1 MLKSISIKNYVLI
14 DELNISFSSGF
25 SVITGE
31 TGAGKT
37 ILVDG
42 ISLLLGKRADLSVN
56 RDKTKKCVIE
66 GIFDIG
72 AYNLKTIF
80 DVNELD
86 YDSETILRR
95 EISPSGKSRAFINDS
110 PVNLHQL
117 SKIGSR
123 IIDIH
128 TQHENINILDLDFQF
143 EIIDAFSNNNELVD
157 EFRSIFN
164 QYQELQRK
172 IEKLKLD
179 KDNLNQSIDYNKFI
193 LNELDSAN
201 LFEENLEELE
211 KNQVFLSNFEV
222 ISEELSFINNLLIDE
237 NIGIQTNIQKL
248 LNSLSKISGKTENLN
263 ILYERVL
270 NLSTELDDINHELN
284 EQFES
289 LENNPEKLSL
299 LIQKIDTVNTLL
311 RKHSVNS
318 IKDLK
323 LVREEFASKV
333 DSTESIDEKIEE
345 FEIKLNDLKD
355 KLSKISK
362 SITRK
367 RMDAIPKFT
376 TDIELILK
384 DLGMENAK
392 FKIELNP
399 SNNFNSFGLDDI
411 NFMFQANKGFE
422 YKDLKSSASGGE
434 MSRIMLAV
442 KSIIAKYRKIPSIIF
457 DEIDTGVSGKIASF
471 MGDLMR
477 KISFKNQLISVTHL
491 PQIASKSKDHIKVF
505 KTIKNNKT
513 RTEIKILN
521 SEERVVEI
529 ARLLSG
535 KRISDAAI
543 TNAKELLNQ

>member
-14 DELNISFSSGF
+14 DELNISFNSGF

-72 AYNLKTIF
+72 AYNLKPIF

-128 TQHENINILDLDFQF
+128 TQHQNLNILNQDFQF
-143 EIIDAFSNNNELVD
+143 EIIDAFSNNNEIVD
-157 EFRSIFN
+157 KFQIVFY

-179 KDNLNQSIDYNKFI
+179 KENLNQSIDYNKFI

-211 KNQVFLSNFEV
+211 KNQVYLSNFEV
-222 ISEELSFINNLLIDE
+222 ISEELSLINNLLIDE

-263 ILYERVL
+263 KLYQRVL
-270 NLSTELDDINHELN
+270 NISTEFEDVNQELN

-323 LVREEFASKV
+323 LVRDEFASKV

-345 FEIKLNDLKD
+345 FEKKFDDLKD

-362 SITRK
+362 SITKK

-376 TDIELILK
+376 TEIELILK

-399 SNNFNSFGLDDI
+399 SNNFNSFGMDNI
-411 NFMFQANKGFE
+411 NFMFQANKGYE

-457 DEIDTGVSGKIASF
+457 DEIDTGVSGAISQK
-471 MGDLMR
+471 MGHIMKSLS
-477 KISFKNQLISVTHL
+477 KYVQTFSITHI
-491 PQIASKSKDHIKVF
+491 PQIAAMGSSHYKIYKYDEDNITKTTIIKL
-505 KTIKNNKT
+505 
-513 RTEIKILN
+513 TE
-521 SEERVVEI
+521 EERIVEI
-529 ARLLSG
+529 AKMLEGSSVSESAINHAKRLM
-535 KRISDAAI
+535 
-543 TNAKELLNQ
+543 N

>member
-1 MLKSISIKNYVLI
+1 MLKSICIKNYVLI
-14 DELNISFSSGF
+14 DELNISFNSGF

-56 RDKTKKCVIE
+56 RDKSKKCVIE

-72 AYNLKTIF
+72 AYNLKPIF
-80 DVNELD
+80 DVNTLD

-128 TQHENINILDLDFQF
+128 TQHQNLSILDQDFQF
-143 EIIDAFSNNNELVD
+143 EIIDAFSNNTEIVN
-157 EFRSIFN
+157 EFRFIFN
-164 QYQELQRK
+164 QFQELLRK
-172 IEKLKLD
+172 IEKLKLE
-179 KDNLNQSIDYNKFI
+179 KDSLNQSIDYNKFI

-222 ISEELSFINNLLIDE
+222 ISDELSFINNLLIDE

-263 ILYERVL
+263 NLYERVL
-270 NLSTELDDINHELN
+270 NLSTELDDISHELN

-318 IKDLK
+318 IKNLK
-323 LVREEFASKV
+323 LVRDEFASKV
-333 DSTESIDEKIEE
+333 DSTESIDEKIKEY
-345 FEIKLNDLKD
+345 EIKFDDLKD
-355 KLSKISK
+355 KLSKISI
-362 SITRK
+362 SITKK
-367 RMDAIPKFT
+367 RMDALPKFT
-376 TDIELILK
+376 TEIELILK

-399 SNNFNSFGLDDI
+399 SNNFNSFGRDDI
-411 NFMFQANKGFE
+411 NFMFQANKGYEF
-422 YKDLKSSASGGE
+422 KDLKSSASGGE

-457 DEIDTGVSGKIASF
+457 DEIDTGVSGAISQK
-471 MGDLMR
+471 MGHIMR
-477 KISFKNQLISVTHL
+477 SLSKYVQTFSITHI
-491 PQIASKSKDHIKVF
+491 PQIAAMGSSHYKIYKYDEDNITKTTIIKLA
-505 KTIKNNKT
+505 
-513 RTEIKILN
+513 E
-521 SEERVVEI
+521 EERIVEI
-529 ARLLSG
+529 AKMLEGSSISESAINHAKRLM
-535 KRISDAAI
+535 
-543 TNAKELLNQ
+543 N

>member
-1 MLKSISIKNYVLI
+1 LLKSISIKNYVLI

-128 TQHENINILDLDFQF
+128 TQHENINILDQDFQF
-143 EIIDAFSNNNELVD
+143 EMIDAFSNNNEIVD
-157 EFRSIFN
+157 EFRLLFN

-323 LVREEFASKV
+323 LVRDEFASKV

-362 SITRK
+362 SITKK

-399 SNNFNSFGLDDI
+399 SNNFNSFGMDDI
-411 NFMFQANKGFE
+411 NFMFQANKGYEF
-422 YKDLKSSASGGE
+422 KDLKSSASGGE

-457 DEIDTGVSGKIASF
+457 DEIDTGVSGAISQK
-471 MGDLMR
+471 MGHIMR
-477 KISFKNQLISVTHL
+477 SLSKYVQTFSITHI
-491 PQIASKSKDHIKVF
+491 PQIAAMGSAHYKIYKFDEDNITKTTIIKLA
-505 KTIKNNKT
+505 
-513 RTEIKILN
+513 E
-521 SEERVVEI
+521 EERIVEI
-529 ARLLSG
+529 AKMLEGSSISESAINHAKRLM
-535 KRISDAAI
+535 
-543 TNAKELLNQ
+543 N

>member
-14 DELNISFSSGF
+14 DKLNISFNSGF

-66 GIFDIG
+66 GVFDIG
-72 AYNLKTIF
+72 AYNLKSIF
-80 DVNELD
+80 DLNELD

-128 TQHENINILDLDFQF
+128 TQHQNLNILDQKFQF
-143 EIIDAFSNNNELVD
+143 EIIDAFSNNIEIVD
-157 EFRSIFN
+157 KFRFIFN

-172 IEKLKLD
+172 IEKFKFD
-179 KDNLNQSIDYNKFI
+179 KDSLNQSIDYNKFI

-201 LFEENLEELE
+201 LYEENLQELE

-222 ISEELSFINNLLIDE
+222 ISEELSFINNLMIDE
-237 NIGIQTNIQKL
+237 NVGIQTNIQKL

-263 ILYERVL
+263 KLYERVL
-270 NLSTELDDINHELN
+270 NISTEFEDINQELN

-299 LIQKIDTVNTLL
+299 LIQKIDTINNLL
-311 RKHSVNS
+311 RKHSVS
-318 IKDLK
+318 SVLDLK
-323 LVREEFASKV
+323 LLRDEFASKV
-333 DSTESIDEKIEE
+333 DSTESIDDKIEE
-345 FEIKLNDLKD
+345 FEIKFNNLKNE
-355 KLSKISK
+355 LTKISK
-362 SITRK
+362 RITK
-367 RMDAIPKFT
+367 NRMDAIPKFT
-376 TDIELILK
+376 NDIEVILK

-392 FKIELNP
+392 FKIELKP

-411 NFMFQANKGFE
+411 NFMFQANRGYEF
-422 YKDLKSSASGGE
+422 KDLKSSASGGE

-457 DEIDTGVSGKIASF
+457 DEIDTGVSGEISKK
-471 MGDLMR
+471 MGIIM
-477 KISFKNQLISVTHL
+477 KNLGSKLQTFSITHL
-491 PQIASKSKDHIKVF
+491 PQIAAMGESHFKIYKSDEEGIT
-505 KTIKNNKT
+505 KTMML
-513 RTEIKILN
+513 RLN
-521 SEERVVEI
+521 ENDRIVEI
-529 ARLLSG
+529 AKMLEG
-535 KRISDAAI
+535 N
-543 TNAKELLNQ
+543 NASESAFIHAKQLLN

>member
-110 PVNLHQL
+110 PVNLNQL

-143 EIIDAFSNNNELVD
+143 EIIDAFSNNNEIVD

-201 LFEENLEELE
+201 LFEENLEDLE

-263 ILYERVL
+263 NLYERVL

-323 LVREEFASKV
+323 LVRDEFASKV

-355 KLSKISK
+355 QLSKISK
-362 SITRK
+362 SITKK

-399 SNNFNSFGLDDI
+399 SNNFNSFGMDDI
-411 NFMFQANKGFE
+411 NFMFQANKGYEF
-422 YKDLKSSASGGE
+422 KDLKSSASGGE

-457 DEIDTGVSGKIASF
+457 DEIDTGVSGAISQK
-471 MGDLMR
+471 MGHIMR
-477 KISFKNQLISVTHL
+477 SLSKYVQTFSITHI
-491 PQIASKSKDHIKVF
+491 PQIAAMGSAHYKIYKYDEDNITKTTIIKLA
-505 KTIKNNKT
+505 
-513 RTEIKILN
+513 E
-521 SEERVVEI
+521 EERIVEI
-529 ARLLSG
+529 AKMLEGSSISESAINHAKRLM
-535 KRISDAAI
+535 
-543 TNAKELLNQ
+543 N

>member
-1 MLKSISIKNYVLI
+1 LLKSISIKNYVLI

-80 DVNELD
+80 DLNELD

-128 TQHENINILDLDFQF
+128 TQNQNLNILDQDFQF
-143 EIIDAFSNNNELVD
+143 EIIDAFSNNNEIVD
-157 EFRSIFN
+157 EFRFIFN
-164 QYQELQRK
+164 QFQELQRK

-179 KDNLNQSIDYNKFI
+179 KESLNQSIDYNKFI

-263 ILYERVL
+263 DLYERVL
-270 NLSTELDDINHELN
+270 NLSTELDDINYELN

-311 RKHSVNS
+311 RKHSVNT

-323 LVREEFASKV
+323 LVRDEFASKV

-345 FEIKLNDLKD
+345 FEIKFNDLND

-362 SITRK
+362 SITKK

-376 TDIELILK
+376 ADIELILK
-384 DLGMENAK
+384 DLGMDNAK
-392 FKIELNP
+392 FKIELN
-399 SNNFNSFGLDDI
+399 SSKNFNSFGMDDI
-411 NFMFQANKGFE
+411 NFMFQANKGYE

-457 DEIDTGVSGKIASF
+457 DEIDTGVSGAISQK
-471 MGDLMR
+471 MGHIMR
-477 KISFKNQLISVTHL
+477 SLSKYVQTFSITHI
-491 PQIASKSKDHIKVF
+491 PQIAAMGSSHYKIYKYDEDNITKTTIIKLA
-505 KTIKNNKT
+505 
-513 RTEIKILN
+513 E
-521 SEERVVEI
+521 EERIVEI
-529 ARLLSG
+529 AKMLEGSSISESAINHAKRLM
-535 KRISDAAI
+535 
-543 TNAKELLNQ
+543 N

>member
-110 PVNLHQL
+110 PVNLNQL

-143 EIIDAFSNNNELVD
+143 EIIDAFSNNNEIVD

-201 LFEENLEELE
+201 LFEENLEDLE

-263 ILYERVL
+263 NLYERVL

-323 LVREEFASKV
+323 LVRDEFASKV

-355 KLSKISK
+355 QLSKISK
-362 SITRK
+362 SITKK

-392 FKIELNP
+392 FKIDLNP
-399 SNNFNSFGLDDI
+399 SNNFNSFGMDDI
-411 NFMFQANKGFE
+411 NFMFQANKGYEF
-422 YKDLKSSASGGE
+422 KDLKSSASGGE

-457 DEIDTGVSGKIASF
+457 DEIDTGVSGAISQK
-471 MGDLMR
+471 MGHIMR
-477 KISFKNQLISVTHL
+477 SLSKYVQTFSINHI
-491 PQIASKSKDHIKVF
+491 PQIAAMGSAHYKIYKFDEDNITKTTIIKL
-505 KTIKNNKT
+505 
-513 RTEIKILN
+513 TE
-521 SEERVVEI
+521 EERIVEI
-529 ARLLSG
+529 AKMLEGSSISESAINHAKRLM
-535 KRISDAAI
+535 
-543 TNAKELLNQ
+543 N

>member
-143 EIIDAFSNNNELVD
+143 EIIDAFSNNNEIVD
-157 EFRSIFN
+157 EFRLIFN

-172 IEKLKLD
+172 IEKLKLE

-201 LFEENLEELE
+201 LFEENLEDLE

-263 ILYERVL
+263 NLYERVL

-323 LVREEFASKV
+323 LVRDEFASKV

-355 KLSKISK
+355 QLSKISK
-362 SITRK
+362 SITKK

-399 SNNFNSFGLDDI
+399 SNNFNSFGMDDI
-411 NFMFQANKGFE
+411 NFMFQANKGYEF
-422 YKDLKSSASGGE
+422 KDLKSSASGGE

-457 DEIDTGVSGKIASF
+457 DEIDTGVSGAISQK
-471 MGDLMR
+471 MGHIMR
-477 KISFKNQLISVTHL
+477 SLSKYVQTFSITHI
-491 PQIASKSKDHIKVF
+491 PQIAAMGSAHYKIYKFDEDNITKTTIIK
-505 KTIKNNKT
+505 
-513 RTEIKILN
+513 L
-521 SEERVVEI
+521 SEEERIVEI
-529 ARLLSG
+529 AKMLEGSSISESAINHAKRLM
-535 KRISDAAI
+535 
-543 TNAKELLNQ
+543 N

>member
-143 EIIDAFSNNNELVD
+143 EIIDAFSNNNEIVD

-201 LFEENLEELE
+201 LFEENLEDLE

-263 ILYERVL
+263 NLYERVL
-270 NLSTELDDINHELN
+270 NLSTELDDINQELN

-323 LVREEFASKV
+323 LVRDEFASKV

-355 KLSKISK
+355 QLSKISK
-362 SITRK
+362 SITKK

-399 SNNFNSFGLDDI
+399 SNNFNSFGMDDI
-411 NFMFQANKGFE
+411 NFMFQANKGYEF
-422 YKDLKSSASGGE
+422 KDLKSSASGGE

-457 DEIDTGVSGKIASF
+457 DEIDTGVSGAISQK
-471 MGDLMR
+471 MGHIMR
-477 KISFKNQLISVTHL
+477 SLSKYVQTFSITHI
-491 PQIASKSKDHIKVF
+491 PQIAAMGSAHYKIYKFDEDDITKTTIIK
-505 KTIKNNKT
+505 
-513 RTEIKILN
+513 L
-521 SEERVVEI
+521 SEEERIVEI
-529 ARLLSG
+529 AKMLEGSSISESAINHAKRLM
-535 KRISDAAI
+535 
-543 TNAKELLNQ
+543 N

>member
-110 PVNLHQL
+110 PVNLNQL

-143 EIIDAFSNNNELVD
+143 EIIDAFSNNNEIVD

-201 LFEENLEELE
+201 LFEENLEDLE

-263 ILYERVL
+263 NLYERVL

-323 LVREEFASKV
+323 LVRDEFASKV

-355 KLSKISK
+355 QLSKISK
-362 SITRK
+362 SITKK

-399 SNNFNSFGLDDI
+399 SNNFNSFGMDDI
-411 NFMFQANKGFE
+411 NFMFQANKGYEF
-422 YKDLKSSASGGE
+422 KDLKSSASGGE

-457 DEIDTGVSGKIASF
+457 DEIDTGVSGAISQK
-471 MGDLMR
+471 MGHIMR
-477 KISFKNQLISVTHL
+477 SLSKYVQTFSITHI
-491 PQIASKSKDHIKVF
+491 PQIAAMGSAHYKIYKFDEDNITKTTIIK
-505 KTIKNNKT
+505 
-513 RTEIKILN
+513 L
-521 SEERVVEI
+521 SEEERIVEI
-529 ARLLSG
+529 AKMLEGSSISESAINHAKRLM
-535 KRISDAAI
+535 
-543 TNAKELLNQ
+543 N

>member
-14 DELNISFSSGF
+14 DELNISFNSGF

-56 RDKTKKCVIE
+56 RDKSKKCVIE

-72 AYNLKTIF
+72 AYNLKPIF
-80 DVNELD
+80 DINELD

-128 TQHENINILDLDFQF
+128 TQHQNLNILDQDFQF
-143 EIIDAFSNNNELVD
+143 EIIDAISNNNEIVD
-157 EFRSIFN
+157 EFRFIFN
-164 QYQELQRK
+164 QFQVLQTK
-172 IEKLKLD
+172 IEKLKFD
-179 KDNLNQSIDYNKFI
+179 KESLNQSIDYNKFI

-263 ILYERVL
+263 DLYERVFK
-270 NLSTELDDINHELN
+270 LSTELDDISHELN

-323 LVREEFASKV
+323 LVRDEFASKV

-345 FEIKLNDLKD
+345 FEIKFNDLKD

-362 SITRK
+362 SITKK

-411 NFMFQANKGFE
+411 NFMFQANKGYE

-457 DEIDTGVSGKIASF
+457 DEIDTGVSGAISQK
-471 MGDLMR
+471 MGHIMR
-477 KISFKNQLISVTHL
+477 SLSKYVQTFSITHI
-491 PQIASKSKDHIKVF
+491 PQIAAMGSSHYKIYKYDEDNITKTTIIKLA
-505 KTIKNNKT
+505 
-513 RTEIKILN
+513 E
-521 SEERVVEI
+521 EERIVEI
-529 ARLLSG
+529 AKMLEGSSISESAINHAKRLM
-535 KRISDAAI
+535 
-543 TNAKELLNQ
+543 N

>member
-110 PVNLHQL
+110 PVNLNQL

-143 EIIDAFSNNNELVD
+143 EIIDAFSNNNEIVD

-201 LFEENLEELE
+201 LFEENLEDLE

-263 ILYERVL
+263 NLYERVL
-270 NLSTELDDINHELN
+270 NLSTELDDINYELN

-323 LVREEFASKV
+323 LVRDEFASKV

-355 KLSKISK
+355 QLSKISK
-362 SITRK
+362 SITKK

-392 FKIELNP
+392 FKIDLNP
-399 SNNFNSFGLDDI
+399 SNNFNSFGMDDI
-411 NFMFQANKGFE
+411 NFMFQANKGYEF
-422 YKDLKSSASGGE
+422 KDLKSSASGGE

-457 DEIDTGVSGKIASF
+457 DEIDTGVSGAISQK
-471 MGDLMR
+471 MGHIMR
-477 KISFKNQLISVTHL
+477 SLSKYVQTFSITHI
-491 PQIASKSKDHIKVF
+491 PQIAAMGSAHYKIYKFDEDNITKTTIIKLA
-505 KTIKNNKT
+505 
-513 RTEIKILN
+513 E
-521 SEERVVEI
+521 EERIVEI
-529 ARLLSG
+529 AKMLEGSSISESAINHAKRLM
-535 KRISDAAI
+535 
-543 TNAKELLNQ
+543 N

>member
-14 DELNISFSSGF
+14 DELNISFNSGF

-56 RDKTKKCVIE
+56 RDKSKKCVIE

-72 AYNLKTIF
+72 AYNLKPIF

-128 TQHENINILDLDFQF
+128 TQHQNLNILDQDFQF
-143 EIIDAFSNNNELVD
+143 EIIDAFSNNNEIVD
-157 EFRSIFN
+157 EFRFIFN
-164 QYQELQRK
+164 QFQELQRK

-179 KDNLNQSIDYNKFI
+179 KESLNQSIDYNKFI

-248 LNSLSKISGKTENLN
+248 LNSLSKISSKTENLN
-263 ILYERVL
+263 DLYERVF
-270 NLSTELDDINHELN
+270 NLSTELDDISHELN

-323 LVREEFASKV
+323 LVRDEFASKV

-345 FEIKLNDLKD
+345 FEIKFDDLKN

-362 SITRK
+362 SITKK

-399 SNNFNSFGLDDI
+399 SNNFNSFGMDDI

-457 DEIDTGVSGKIASF
+457 DEIDTGVSGAISQK
-471 MGDLMR
+471 MGHIMR
-477 KISFKNQLISVTHL
+477 SLSKYVQTFSITHI
-491 PQIASKSKDHIKVF
+491 PQIAAMGSSHYKIYKFDEDNITKTTIIKLA
-505 KTIKNNKT
+505 
-513 RTEIKILN
+513 E
-521 SEERVVEI
+521 EERIVEI
-529 ARLLSG
+529 AKMLEGSSISESAINHAKRLM
-535 KRISDAAI
+535 
-543 TNAKELLNQ
+543 N

>member
-110 PVNLHQL
+110 PVNLNQL

-201 LFEENLEELE
+201 LFEENLEDLE

-263 ILYERVL
+263 NLYERVL

-323 LVREEFASKV
+323 LVRDEFASKV

-355 KLSKISK
+355 QLSKISK
-362 SITRK
+362 SITKK

-392 FKIELNP
+392 FKIDLNP
-399 SNNFNSFGLDDI
+399 SNNFNSFGMDDI
-411 NFMFQANKGFE
+411 NFMFQANKGYEF
-422 YKDLKSSASGGE
+422 KDLKSSASGGE

-457 DEIDTGVSGKIASF
+457 DEIDTGVSGAISQK
-471 MGDLMR
+471 MGHIMR
-477 KISFKNQLISVTHL
+477 SLSKYVQTFSITHI
-491 PQIASKSKDHIKVF
+491 PQIAAMGSAHYKIYKFDEDNITKTTIIKLA
-505 KTIKNNKT
+505 
-513 RTEIKILN
+513 E
-521 SEERVVEI
+521 EERIVEI
-529 ARLLSG
+529 AKMLEGSSISESAINHAKRLM
-535 KRISDAAI
+535 
-543 TNAKELLNQ
+543 N

>member
-143 EIIDAFSNNNELVD
+143 EIIDAFSNNNEIVD

-201 LFEENLEELE
+201 LFEENLEDLE

-263 ILYERVL
+263 NLYERVL
-270 NLSTELDDINHELN
+270 NLSTELDDINYELN

-323 LVREEFASKV
+323 LVRDEFASKV

-355 KLSKISK
+355 QLSKISK
-362 SITRK
+362 SITKK

-392 FKIELNP
+392 FKIDLNP
-399 SNNFNSFGLDDI
+399 SNNFNSFGMDDI
-411 NFMFQANKGFE
+411 NFMFQANKGYEF
-422 YKDLKSSASGGE
+422 KDLKSSASGGE

-457 DEIDTGVSGKIASF
+457 DEIDTGVSGAISQK
-471 MGDLMR
+471 MGHIMR
-477 KISFKNQLISVTHL
+477 SLSKYVQTFSITHI
-491 PQIASKSKDHIKVF
+491 PQIAAMGSAHYKIYKFDEDNLTKTTIIKLA
-505 KTIKNNKT
+505 
-513 RTEIKILN
+513 E
-521 SEERVVEI
+521 EERIVEI
-529 ARLLSG
+529 AKMLEGSSISESAINHAKRLM
-535 KRISDAAI
+535 
-543 TNAKELLNQ
+543 N

>member
-128 TQHENINILDLDFQF
+128 TQHENINILDQDFQF
-143 EIIDAFSNNNELVD
+143 EIIDAFSNNNEIVD
-157 EFRSIFN
+157 EFRLLFN

-179 KDNLNQSIDYNKFI
+179 KDSLNQSIDYNKFI

-201 LFEENLEELE
+201 LFEENLEDLE

-263 ILYERVL
+263 FLYERVL
-270 NLSTELDDINHELN
+270 NLSSELDDINHELN
-284 EQFES
+284 QQFES

-323 LVREEFASKV
+323 RVRDEFASKV

-362 SITRK
+362 SITKK

-399 SNNFNSFGLDDI
+399 SNNFNSFGMDDI
-411 NFMFQANKGFE
+411 NFMFQANKGYEF
-422 YKDLKSSASGGE
+422 KDLKSSASGGE

-457 DEIDTGVSGKIASF
+457 DEIDTGVSGAISQK
-471 MGDLMR
+471 MGYIMR
-477 KISFKNQLISVTHL
+477 SLSKYVQTFSITHI
-491 PQIASKSKDHIKVF
+491 PQIAAMGSAHYKIYKYDEDNLTKTTIIKLA
-505 KTIKNNKT
+505 
-513 RTEIKILN
+513 E
-521 SEERVVEI
+521 EERIVEI
-529 ARLLSG
+529 AKMLEGSSISESAINHAKRLM
-535 KRISDAAI
+535 
-543 TNAKELLNQ
+543 N

>member
-143 EIIDAFSNNNELVD
+143 EIIDAFSNNNEIVD

-323 LVREEFASKV
+323 LVRDEFASKV

-355 KLSKISK
+355 QLSKISK
-362 SITRK
+362 SITKK

-399 SNNFNSFGLDDI
+399 SNNFNSFGIDDI
-411 NFMFQANKGFE
+411 NFMFQANKGYEF
-422 YKDLKSSASGGE
+422 KDLKSSASGGE

-457 DEIDTGVSGKIASF
+457 DEIDTGVSGAISQK
-471 MGDLMR
+471 MGHIMR
-477 KISFKNQLISVTHL
+477 SLSKYVQTFSITHI
-491 PQIASKSKDHIKVF
+491 PQIAAMGSAHYKIYKFDEDNITKTTIIKLA
-505 KTIKNNKT
+505 
-513 RTEIKILN
+513 E
-521 SEERVVEI
+521 EERIVEI
-529 ARLLSG
+529 AKMLEGSSISESAINHAKRLM
-535 KRISDAAI
+535 
-543 TNAKELLNQ
+543 N

>member
-14 DELNISFSSGF
+14 DELNISFNSGF

-56 RDKTKKCVIE
+56 RDKSKKCVIE

-72 AYNLKTIF
+72 AYNLKPIF

-128 TQHENINILDLDFQF
+128 TQHQNLNILDQDFQF
-143 EIIDAFSNNNELVD
+143 EIIDAFSNNNEIVD
-157 EFRSIFN
+157 EFRFIFN
-164 QYQELQRK
+164 QFQELQRK

-179 KDNLNQSIDYNKFI
+179 KESLNQSIDYNKFI

-263 ILYERVL
+263 DLYERVFK
-270 NLSTELDDINHELN
+270 LSTELDDISHELN

-323 LVREEFASKV
+323 LVRDEFASKV

-345 FEIKLNDLKD
+345 FEIKFDDLKN

-362 SITRK
+362 SITKK

-399 SNNFNSFGLDDI
+399 SNNFNSFGMDDI

-457 DEIDTGVSGKIASF
+457 DEIDTGVSGAISQK
-471 MGDLMR
+471 MGHIMR
-477 KISFKNQLISVTHL
+477 SLSKYVQTFSITHI
-491 PQIASKSKDHIKVF
+491 PQIAAMGSSHYKIYKFDEDNITKTTIIKLA
-505 KTIKNNKT
+505 
-513 RTEIKILN
+513 E
-521 SEERVVEI
+521 EERIVEI
-529 ARLLSG
+529 AKMLEGSSISESAINHAKRLM
-535 KRISDAAI
+535 
-543 TNAKELLNQ
+543 N

>member
-14 DELNISFSSGF
+14 DELNISFNSGF

-42 ISLLLGKRADLSVN
+42 ISLLLGKRADLSVS

-72 AYNLKTIF
+72 AYNLKPIF

-128 TQHENINILDLDFQF
+128 TQHQNLNILNQDFQF
-143 EIIDAFSNNNELVD
+143 EIIDAFSNNNEIVD
-157 EFRSIFN
+157 KFQIVFY
-164 QYQELQRK
+164 QYHELHRK

-179 KDNLNQSIDYNKFI
+179 KENLNQSIDYNKFI

-211 KNQVFLSNFEV
+211 KNQVYLSNFEV
-222 ISEELSFINNLLIDE
+222 ISEELSLINNLLIDE
-237 NIGIQTNIQKL
+237 NIGIQTNFQKL

-263 ILYERVL
+263 NLYQRVL
-270 NLSTELDDINHELN
+270 NISTEFEDVNQELN

-323 LVREEFASKV
+323 LVRDEFASKV

-345 FEIKLNDLKD
+345 FEKKFDDLKD

-362 SITRK
+362 SITKK

-376 TDIELILK
+376 TEIELILK

-399 SNNFNSFGLDDI
+399 SNNFNSFGMDNI
-411 NFMFQANKGFE
+411 NFMFQANKGYE

-457 DEIDTGVSGKIASF
+457 DEIDTGVSGAISQK
-471 MGDLMR
+471 MGHIMKSLS
-477 KISFKNQLISVTHL
+477 KYVQTFSITHI
-491 PQIASKSKDHIKVF
+491 PQIAAMGSSHYKIYKYDEDNITKTTIIKL
-505 KTIKNNKT
+505 
-513 RTEIKILN
+513 TE
-521 SEERVVEI
+521 EERIVEI
-529 ARLLSG
+529 AKMLEGSSVSESAINHAKRLM
-535 KRISDAAI
+535 
-543 TNAKELLNQ
+543 N

>member
-128 TQHENINILDLDFQF
+128 TQHENINILDQDFQF
-143 EIIDAFSNNNELVD
+143 EIIDAFSNNNEIVD
-157 EFRSIFN
+157 EFRLLFN

-179 KDNLNQSIDYNKFI
+179 KDSLNQSIDYNKFI

-201 LFEENLEELE
+201 LFEENLEDLE

-263 ILYERVL
+263 NLYERVL

-284 EQFES
+284 AQFES

-323 LVREEFASKV
+323 LVRDEFASKV

-355 KLSKISK
+355 KLLKISK
-362 SITRK
+362 SITKK

-399 SNNFNSFGLDDI
+399 SNNFNSFGMDDM
-411 NFMFQANKGFE
+411 NFMFQANKGYEF
-422 YKDLKSSASGGE
+422 KDLKSSASGGE

-457 DEIDTGVSGKIASF
+457 DEIDTGVSGAISQK
-471 MGDLMR
+471 MGHIMR
-477 KISFKNQLISVTHL
+477 SLSKYVQTFSITHI
-491 PQIASKSKDHIKVF
+491 PQIAAMGSAHYKIYKYDEDNITKTTIIKLA
-505 KTIKNNKT
+505 
-513 RTEIKILN
+513 E
-521 SEERVVEI
+521 EERIVEI
-529 ARLLSG
+529 AKMLEGSSISESAINHAKRLM
-535 KRISDAAI
+535 
-543 TNAKELLNQ
+543 N

>member
-14 DELNISFSSGF
+14 DEMNISFNSGF

-72 AYNLKTIF
+72 AYNLKPIF

-128 TQHENINILDLDFQF
+128 TQHQNLNILDQDFQF
-143 EIIDAFSNNNELVD
+143 EIIDAFSNNIEIVN
-157 EFRSIFN
+157 EFRFIFH
-164 QYQELQRK
+164 QFQELQRK

-179 KDNLNQSIDYNKFI
+179 KDSLNQSIDYNKFI
-193 LNELDSAN
+193 LKEFDNAN
-201 LFEENLEELE
+201 IFEENLEELE
-211 KNQVFLSNFEV
+211 DSQVFLSNFEV
-222 ISEELSFINNLLIDE
+222 ISEELSFINNLIADE

-248 LNSLSKISGKTENLN
+248 LNSLNKISGKSENLN
-263 ILYERVL
+263 KLYERVL
-270 NLSTELDDINHELN
+270 EISTEFDDISQELTD
-284 EQFES
+284 QFES
-289 LENNPEKLSL
+289 LENDPQKLTL
-299 LIQKIDTVNTLL
+299 LIQKIDTINTLL
-311 RKHSVNS
+311 RKHSVTS
-318 IKDLK
+318 INDLQR
-323 LVREEFASKV
+323 VRDEFATKV

-345 FEIKLNDLKD
+345 FEIKLNDIKD

-362 SITRK
+362 SITKK

-376 TDIELILK
+376 NDIELILK

-399 SNNFNSFGLDDI
+399 SNNFNSFGMDNI
-411 NFMFQANKGFE
+411 NFMFQANKGYEF
-422 YKDLKSSASGGE
+422 KDLKSSASGGE

-457 DEIDTGVSGKIASF
+457 DEIDTGVSGAISQK
-471 MGDLMR
+471 MGYIMR
-477 KISFKNQLISVTHL
+477 SLSKYVQTFSITHI
-491 PQIASKSKDHIKVF
+491 PQIAAMGSSHYKIYKYDKDNITKTTIIKLA
-505 KTIKNNKT
+505 
-513 RTEIKILN
+513 E
-521 SEERVVEI
+521 EERIVEI
-529 ARLLSG
+529 AKMLEGSSISESAINHAKRLM
-535 KRISDAAI
+535 
-543 TNAKELLNQ
+543 N

>member
-14 DELNISFSSGF
+14 DELNISFNSGF

-72 AYNLKTIF
+72 AYNLKSIF

-128 TQHENINILDLDFQF
+128 TQHENINILDQDFQY
-143 EIIDAFSNNNELVD
+143 EIIDAFSNNNEIVD
-157 EFRSIFN
+157 EFRLLFN
-164 QYQELQRK
+164 QFQELQRK
-172 IEKLKLD
+172 IEKLKFD
-179 KDNLNQSIDYNKFI
+179 KDSLNQSIDYNKFI

-263 ILYERVL
+263 NLYERVL

-323 LVREEFASKV
+323 LVRDEFASKV

-355 KLSKISK
+355 QLSKISK
-362 SITRK
+362 SITKK

-399 SNNFNSFGLDDI
+399 SNNFNSFGMDDI
-411 NFMFQANKGFE
+411 NFMFQANKGYEF
-422 YKDLKSSASGGE
+422 KDLKSSASGGE

-457 DEIDTGVSGKIASF
+457 DEIDTGVSGAISQK
-471 MGDLMR
+471 MGHIMR
-477 KISFKNQLISVTHL
+477 SLSKYVQTFSITHI
-491 PQIASKSKDHIKVF
+491 PQIAAMGSAHYKIYKFDEDNITKTTIIKLA
-505 KTIKNNKT
+505 
-513 RTEIKILN
+513 E
-521 SEERVVEI
+521 EERIVEI
-529 ARLLSG
+529 AKMLEGSSISESAINHAKRLM
-535 KRISDAAI
+535 
-543 TNAKELLNQ
+543 N

>member
-14 DELNISFSSGF
+14 DELNISFNSGF

-56 RDKTKKCVIE
+56 RDKTKKCIVE

-72 AYNLKTIF
+72 AYNLKPIF
-80 DVNELD
+80 DVNEID

-128 TQHENINILDLDFQF
+128 TQHQNLNILDKDFQF
-143 EIIDAFSNNNELVD
+143 EIIDAFSNNNEIVN
-157 EFRSIFN
+157 EFRLIFN
-164 QYQELQRK
+164 QYLELQRK

-179 KDNLNQSIDYNKFI
+179 KDSLNQSIDYNKFI
-193 LNELDSAN
+193 LKEFDNSN
-201 LFEENLEELE
+201 IFEENLEELE
-211 KNQVFLSNFEV
+211 DNQVFLSNFEV
-222 ISEELSFINNLLIDE
+222 ISEELSFINNLITDE

-248 LNSLSKISGKTENLN
+248 LNSLNKISGKSENLN
-263 ILYERVL
+263 RLYERVL
-270 NLSTELDDINHELN
+270 EISTEFDDIGQELTD
-284 EQFES
+284 QFES
-289 LENNPEKLSL
+289 LENNPEKLTL
-299 LIQKIDTVNTLL
+299 LIEKIDTINTLL
-311 RKHSVNS
+311 RKHSVTS
-318 IKDLK
+318 INDLQR
-323 LVREEFASKV
+323 VRDEFAAKV

-345 FEIKLNDLKD
+345 FEMKFKNLKNE
-355 KLSKISK
+355 LSKISK
-362 SITRK
+362 SITKK

-376 TDIELILK
+376 NDIELILK

-399 SNNFNSFGLDDI
+399 SNNFNSFGMDDI
-411 NFMFQANKGFE
+411 NFMFQANKGYEF
-422 YKDLKSSASGGE
+422 KDLKSSASGGE

-457 DEIDTGVSGKIASF
+457 DEIDTGVSGAISQK
-471 MGDLMR
+471 MGYIMR
-477 KISFKNQLISVTHL
+477 SLSKYVQTFSITHI
-491 PQIASKSKDHIKVF
+491 PQIAAMGSSHYKIYKYDEDNITKTTIIKLA
-505 KTIKNNKT
+505 
-513 RTEIKILN
+513 E
-521 SEERVVEI
+521 EERIVEI
-529 ARLLSG
+529 AKMLEGSSISESAINHARRLM
-535 KRISDAAI
+535 
-543 TNAKELLNQ
+543 N

>member
-1 MLKSISIKNYVLI
+1 
-14 DELNISFSSGF
+14 LNISFNSGF

-37 ILVDG
+37 ILVYG

-56 RDKTKKCVIE
+56 RDKTKKCIIE

-72 AYNLKTIF
+72 AYNLKPIF

-128 TQHENINILDLDFQF
+128 TQHENINILDLDFQY
-143 EIIDAFSNNNELVD
+143 EIIDAFSNNNEIVD

-172 IEKLKLD
+172 IEKLKLE
-179 KDNLNQSIDYNKFI
+179 KDSLNQSIDYNRFI

-201 LFEENLEELE
+201 LFEENLEDLE

-263 ILYERVL
+263 NLYERVL

-323 LVREEFASKV
+323 LVRDEFASKV
-333 DSTESIDEKIEE
+333 DSTESIDEKIVE

-362 SITRK
+362 SITKK

-376 TDIELILK
+376 TDIEFILK

-399 SNNFNSFGLDDI
+399 SSNFNPFGMDDI
-411 NFMFQANKGFE
+411 NFMFQANKGYEF
-422 YKDLKSSASGGE
+422 KDLKSSASGGE

-457 DEIDTGVSGKIASF
+457 DEIDTGVSGAISQK
-471 MGDLMR
+471 MGHIMR
-477 KISFKNQLISVTHL
+477 SLSKYVQTFSITHI
-491 PQIASKSKDHIKVF
+491 PQIAAMGSAHYKIYKYDEDNITKTTIIKLA
-505 KTIKNNKT
+505 
-513 RTEIKILN
+513 E
-521 SEERVVEI
+521 EERIVEI
-529 ARLLSG
+529 AKMLEGSSISESAINHAKRLM
-535 KRISDAAI
+535 
-543 TNAKELLNQ
+543 N

>member
-14 DELNISFSSGF
+14 DEMNISFNSGF

-72 AYNLKTIF
+72 AYNLKPIF

-128 TQHENINILDLDFQF
+128 TQHQNLNILDQDFQF
-143 EIIDAFSNNNELVD
+143 EIIDALSNNIEIVN
-157 EFRSIFN
+157 EFRFIFH
-164 QYQELQRK
+164 QFQELQRK

-179 KDNLNQSIDYNKFI
+179 KDSLNQSIDYNKFI
-193 LNELDSAN
+193 LKEFDNAN
-201 LFEENLEELE
+201 IFEENLEELE
-211 KNQVFLSNFEV
+211 DSQVFLSNFEV
-222 ISEELSFINNLLIDE
+222 ISEELSFINNLITDE

-248 LNSLSKISGKTENLN
+248 LNSLNKISGKSENLN
-263 ILYERVL
+263 NLYERVL
-270 NLSTELDDINHELN
+270 EISTEFDDISQELTD
-284 EQFES
+284 QFES
-289 LENNPEKLSL
+289 LENDPEKLTL
-299 LIQKIDTVNTLL
+299 LIEKIDTINTLL
-311 RKHSVNS
+311 RKHSVTS
-318 IKDLK
+318 INDLQR
-323 LVREEFASKV
+323 VRDEFAAKV

-345 FEIKLNDLKD
+345 FEMKFKNLKNE
-355 KLSKISK
+355 LSKISK
-362 SITRK
+362 SITKK

-376 TDIELILK
+376 NDIELILK

-399 SNNFNSFGLDDI
+399 SNNFNSFGMDDI
-411 NFMFQANKGFE
+411 NFMFQANKGYEF
-422 YKDLKSSASGGE
+422 KDLKSSASGGE

-457 DEIDTGVSGKIASF
+457 DEIDTGVSGAISQK
-471 MGDLMR
+471 MGYIMR
-477 KISFKNQLISVTHL
+477 SLSKYVQTFSITHI
-491 PQIASKSKDHIKVF
+491 PQIAAMGSSHYKIYKYDEDNITKTTIIKLA
-505 KTIKNNKT
+505 
-513 RTEIKILN
+513 E
-521 SEERVVEI
+521 EERIVEI
-529 ARLLSG
+529 AKMLEGSSISESAINHAKRLM
-535 KRISDAAI
+535 
-543 TNAKELLNQ
+543 N

>member
-14 DELNISFSSGF
+14 DELNISFNSGF

-72 AYNLKTIF
+72 AYNLKPIF

-128 TQHENINILDLDFQF
+128 TQHQNLNILNQDFQF
-143 EIIDAFSNNNELVD
+143 EIIDAFSNNNEIVD
-157 EFRSIFN
+157 KFQIVFY
-164 QYQELQRK
+164 QYQELHRK

-179 KDNLNQSIDYNKFI
+179 KENLNQSIDYNKFI

-211 KNQVFLSNFEV
+211 KNQVYLSNFEV
-222 ISEELSFINNLLIDE
+222 ISEELSLINNLLIDE

-263 ILYERVL
+263 NLYQRVL
-270 NLSTELDDINHELN
+270 NISTEFEDVNQELN

-299 LIQKIDTVNTLL
+299 LIQKIDTINNLL
-311 RKHSVNS
+311 RKHSVS
-318 IKDLK
+318 SVLDLK
-323 LVREEFASKV
+323 MLRDEFASKV
-333 DSTESIDEKIEE
+333 DSTESIDDKIEE
-345 FEIKLNDLKD
+345 FEIKFNNLKNE
-355 KLSKISK
+355 LTKISK
-362 SITRK
+362 RITKNRT
-367 RMDAIPKFT
+367 DAIPKFI

-392 FKIELNP
+392 FKIELKP

-411 NFMFQANKGFE
+411 NFMFQANRGYEF
-422 YKDLKSSASGGE
+422 KDLKSSASGGE

-457 DEIDTGVSGKIASF
+457 DEIDTGVSGAISQK
-471 MGDLMR
+471 MGHIMKSLS
-477 KISFKNQLISVTHL
+477 KYVQTFSITHI
-491 PQIASKSKDHIKVF
+491 PQIAAMGSSHYKIYKYDEDNITKTTIIKL
-505 KTIKNNKT
+505 
-513 RTEIKILN
+513 TE
-521 SEERVVEI
+521 EERIVEI
-529 ARLLSG
+529 AKMLEGSSVSESAINHAKRLM
-535 KRISDAAI
+535 
-543 TNAKELLNQ
+543 N

>member
-1 MLKSISIKNYVLI
+1 LLKSISIKNYVLI
-14 DELNISFSSGF
+14 DELNISFNSGF

-56 RDKTKKCVIE
+56 RDKSKKCVIE

-72 AYNLKTIF
+72 AYNLKPIF

-128 TQHENINILDLDFQF
+128 TQHQNLNILDQDFQF
-143 EIIDAFSNNNELVD
+143 EIIDAFSNNNEIVD
-157 EFRSIFN
+157 EFRFIFN
-164 QYQELQRK
+164 QFQELQRK

-179 KDNLNQSIDYNKFI
+179 KESLNQSIDYNKFI

-248 LNSLSKISGKTENLN
+248 LNSLSKISSKTENLN
-263 ILYERVL
+263 DLYERVF
-270 NLSTELDDINHELN
+270 NLSTELDDISHELN

-323 LVREEFASKV
+323 LVRDEFASKV

-345 FEIKLNDLKD
+345 FEIKFNDLKN

-362 SITRK
+362 SITKK

-399 SNNFNSFGLDDI
+399 SNNFNSFGMDDI

-457 DEIDTGVSGKIASF
+457 DEIDTGVSGAISQK
-471 MGDLMR
+471 MGHIMR
-477 KISFKNQLISVTHL
+477 SLSKYVQTFSITHI
-491 PQIASKSKDHIKVF
+491 PQIAAMGSSHYKIYKFDEDNITKTTIIKLA
-505 KTIKNNKT
+505 
-513 RTEIKILN
+513 E
-521 SEERVVEI
+521 EERIVEI
-529 ARLLSG
+529 AKMLEGSSISESAINHAKRLM
-535 KRISDAAI
+535 
-543 TNAKELLNQ
+543 N

>member
-143 EIIDAFSNNNELVD
+143 EIIDAFSNNNEIVD

-201 LFEENLEELE
+201 LFEENLEDLE

-263 ILYERVL
+263 SLYERVL

-323 LVREEFASKV
+323 LVRDEFASKV

-355 KLSKISK
+355 QLSKISK
-362 SITRK
+362 SITKK

-399 SNNFNSFGLDDI
+399 SNNFNSFGMDDI
-411 NFMFQANKGFE
+411 NFMFQANKGYEF
-422 YKDLKSSASGGE
+422 KDLKSSASGGE

-457 DEIDTGVSGKIASF
+457 DEIDTGVSGAISQK
-471 MGDLMR
+471 MGHIMR
-477 KISFKNQLISVTHL
+477 SLSKYVQTFSITHI
-491 PQIASKSKDHIKVF
+491 PQIAAMGSAHYKIYKFDEDNITKTTIIKLA
-505 KTIKNNKT
+505 
-513 RTEIKILN
+513 E
-521 SEERVVEI
+521 EERIVEI
-529 ARLLSG
+529 AKMLEGSSISESAINHAKRLM
-535 KRISDAAI
+535 
-543 TNAKELLNQ
+543 N

>member
-143 EIIDAFSNNNELVD
+143 EIIDAFSNNNEIVD

-172 IEKLKLD
+172 IERLKLD

-201 LFEENLEELE
+201 LFEENLEDLE

-263 ILYERVL
+263 NLYERVL

-318 IKDLK
+318 INDLK
-323 LVREEFASKV
+323 LVRDEFASKV

-345 FEIKLNDLKD
+345 FEIKYNDLKD

-362 SITRK
+362 SITKK

-399 SNNFNSFGLDDI
+399 SNNFNPFGMDDI
-411 NFMFQANKGFE
+411 NFMFQANKGYEF
-422 YKDLKSSASGGE
+422 KDLKSSASGGE

-457 DEIDTGVSGKIASF
+457 DEIDTGVSGAISQK
-471 MGDLMR
+471 MGHIMR
-477 KISFKNQLISVTHL
+477 SLSKYVQTFSITHI
-491 PQIASKSKDHIKVF
+491 PQIAAMGSAHYKIYKFDEDNITKTTIIKLA
-505 KTIKNNKT
+505 
-513 RTEIKILN
+513 E
-521 SEERVVEI
+521 EERIVEI
-529 ARLLSG
+529 AKMLEGSSISESAINHAKRLM
-535 KRISDAAI
+535 
-543 TNAKELLNQ
+543 N

>member
-14 DELNISFSSGF
+14 DEMNISFNSGF

-72 AYNLKTIF
+72 AYNLKSIF

-128 TQHENINILDLDFQF
+128 TQHQNLNILDQDFQF
-143 EIIDAFSNNNELVD
+143 EIIDAFSNNNEIVN
-157 EFRSIFN
+157 EFRLIFN

-172 IEKLKLD
+172 IQKLKLD
-179 KDNLNQSIDYNKFI
+179 KDSLNQSIDYNKFI
-193 LNELDSAN
+193 LKEFDNAN
-201 LFEENLEELE
+201 IFEENLEELE
-211 KNQVFLSNFEV
+211 DSQVFLSNFEV
-222 ISEELSFINNLLIDE
+222 ISEELSFINNLIADE

-248 LNSLSKISGKTENLN
+248 LNSLNKISGKSENLN
-263 ILYERVL
+263 KLYERVL
-270 NLSTELDDINHELN
+270 EISTEFDDISQELTD
-284 EQFES
+284 QFES
-289 LENNPEKLSL
+289 LENDPQKLTL
-299 LIQKIDTVNTLL
+299 LIQKIDTINTLL
-311 RKHSVNS
+311 RKHSVTS
-318 IKDLK
+318 INDLQR
-323 LVREEFASKV
+323 VRDEFATKV

-345 FEIKLNDLKD
+345 FEIKLNDIKD

-362 SITRK
+362 SITKK

-376 TDIELILK
+376 NDIELILK

-399 SNNFNSFGLDDI
+399 SNNFNSFGMDNI
-411 NFMFQANKGFE
+411 NFMFQANKGYEF
-422 YKDLKSSASGGE
+422 KDLKSSASGGE

-457 DEIDTGVSGKIASF
+457 DEIDTGVSGAISQK
-471 MGDLMR
+471 MGYIMR
-477 KISFKNQLISVTHL
+477 SLSKYVQTFSITHI
-491 PQIASKSKDHIKVF
+491 PQIAAMGSSHYKIFKYDEDNITKTTIIKLA
-505 KTIKNNKT
+505 
-513 RTEIKILN
+513 E
-521 SEERVVEI
+521 EERIVEI
-529 ARLLSG
+529 AKMLEGSSISESAINHAKRLM
-535 KRISDAAI
+535 
-543 TNAKELLNQ
+543 N

>member
-14 DELNISFSSGF
+14 DELNISFNSGF

-66 GIFDIG
+66 GVFDIG
-72 AYNLKTIF
+72 AYNLKSIF
-80 DVNELD
+80 DLNELD

-128 TQHENINILDLDFQF
+128 TQHQNLNILDQEFQF
-143 EIIDAFSNNNELVD
+143 EIIDAFSNNIDIVD
-157 EFRSIFN
+157 KFRFIFN

-172 IEKLKLD
+172 IEKFKFD
-179 KDNLNQSIDYNKFI
+179 KDSLNQSIDYNKFI

-201 LFEENLEELE
+201 LFEENLEDLE

-263 ILYERVL
+263 NLYERVL
-270 NLSTELDDINHELN
+270 NLSAELDDISHELN

-323 LVREEFASKV
+323 LVRDEFASKV
-333 DSTESIDEKIEE
+333 DSTESINDKIEE
-345 FEIKLNDLKD
+345 FEIKLNDLID

-362 SITRK
+362 SITKK

-399 SNNFNSFGLDDI
+399 SNNFNSFGMDDI
-411 NFMFQANKGFE
+411 NFMFQANKGYEF
-422 YKDLKSSASGGE
+422 KDLKSSASGGE

-457 DEIDTGVSGKIASF
+457 DEIDTGVSGAISQK
-471 MGDLMR
+471 MGHIMR
-477 KISFKNQLISVTHL
+477 SLSKYVQTFSITHI
-491 PQIASKSKDHIKVF
+491 PQIAAMGSAHYKIYKYDENNITKTTIIKLA
-505 KTIKNNKT
+505 
-513 RTEIKILN
+513 E
-521 SEERVVEI
+521 EERIVEI
-529 ARLLSG
+529 AKMLEGSSISESAINHAKRLM
-535 KRISDAAI
+535 
-543 TNAKELLNQ
+543 N

>member
-56 RDKTKKCVIE
+56 RDKSKKCVIE

-128 TQHENINILDLDFQF
+128 TQHQNLNILDQDFQF
-143 EIIDAFSNNNELVD
+143 EIIDAFSNNNVIVD
-157 EFRSIFN
+157 EFRFIFN
-164 QYQELQRK
+164 QFQELQRK
-172 IEKLKLD
+172 IEKLKFD
-179 KDNLNQSIDYNKFI
+179 KDSLNQSIDYNKFI

-263 ILYERVL
+263 NLYERVL

-323 LVREEFASKV
+323 LVRDEFASKV
-333 DSTESIDEKIEE
+333 DSTEFIDEKIEE

-355 KLSKISK
+355 ELSKISK
-362 SITRK
+362 SITKK

-399 SNNFNSFGLDDI
+399 SNNFNSFGMDDL
-411 NFMFQANKGFE
+411 NFMFQANKGYEF
-422 YKDLKSSASGGE
+422 KDLKSSASGGE

-457 DEIDTGVSGKIASF
+457 DEIDTGVSGAISQK
-471 MGDLMR
+471 MGDIMR
-477 KISFKNQLISVTHL
+477 SLSKYVQTFSITHI
-491 PQIASKSKDHIKVF
+491 PQIAAMGSAHYKIYKYDEDNITKTTIIKLA
-505 KTIKNNKT
+505 
-513 RTEIKILN
+513 E
-521 SEERVVEI
+521 EERIVEI
-529 ARLLSG
+529 AKMLEGSSISESAINHAKRLM
-535 KRISDAAI
+535 
-543 TNAKELLNQ
+543 N

>member
-1 MLKSISIKNYVLI
+1 MLKSISIRNYVLI
-14 DELNISFSSGF
+14 DELNISFNSGF

-56 RDKTKKCVIE
+56 RDKSKKCVIE

-72 AYNLKTIF
+72 AYNLKPIF

-128 TQHENINILDLDFQF
+128 TQHQNLNILDQDYQF
-143 EIIDAFSNNNELVD
+143 EIIDAFSNNNEIVD
-157 EFRSIFN
+157 EFRFIFN
-164 QYQELQRK
+164 QFQELQRK

-179 KDNLNQSIDYNKFI
+179 KENLNQSIDYNKFI

-263 ILYERVL
+263 DLYERVFK
-270 NLSTELDDINHELN
+270 LSTELDDISHELN

-318 IKDLK
+318 INDLK
-323 LVREEFASKV
+323 LVRDEFASKV

-345 FEIKLNDLKD
+345 FELKFNDLKD

-362 SITRK
+362 SITKK

-399 SNNFNSFGLDDI
+399 SNNFNSFGMDDI

-422 YKDLKSSASGGE
+422 YKDLRSSASGGE

-457 DEIDTGVSGKIASF
+457 DEIDTGVSGAISQK
-471 MGDLMR
+471 MGHIMR
-477 KISFKNQLISVTHL
+477 SLSKYVQTFSITHI
-491 PQIASKSKDHIKVF
+491 PQIAAMGSSHYKIYKFDEDNITKTTIIKLA
-505 KTIKNNKT
+505 
-513 RTEIKILN
+513 E
-521 SEERVVEI
+521 EERIVEI
-529 ARLLSG
+529 AKMLEGSSISESAINHAKRLM
-535 KRISDAAI
+535 
-543 TNAKELLNQ
+543 N

>member
-14 DELNISFSSGF
+14 DEMNISFNSGF

-72 AYNLKTIF
+72 AYNLKPIF

-128 TQHENINILDLDFQF
+128 TQHQNLNILDQDFQF
-143 EIIDAFSNNNELVD
+143 EIIDALSNNIEIVN
-157 EFRSIFN
+157 EFRFIFH
-164 QYQELQRK
+164 QFQELQRK

-179 KDNLNQSIDYNKFI
+179 KDSLNQSIDYNKFI
-193 LNELDSAN
+193 LKEFDNAN
-201 LFEENLEELE
+201 IFEENLEELE
-211 KNQVFLSNFEV
+211 DSQVFLSNFEV
-222 ISEELSFINNLLIDE
+222 ISEELSFINNLITDE

-248 LNSLSKISGKTENLN
+248 LNSLNKISGKSENLN
-263 ILYERVL
+263 NLYERVL
-270 NLSTELDDINHELN
+270 EISTEFDDISQELTD
-284 EQFES
+284 QFES
-289 LENNPEKLSL
+289 LENDPEKLTL
-299 LIQKIDTVNTLL
+299 LIEKIDTINTLL
-311 RKHSVNS
+311 RKHSVTS
-318 IKDLK
+318 INDLQR
-323 LVREEFASKV
+323 VRDEFAAKV

-345 FEIKLNDLKD
+345 FEMKFKNLKNE
-355 KLSKISK
+355 LSKISK
-362 SITRK
+362 SITKK

-376 TDIELILK
+376 NDIELILK

-399 SNNFNSFGLDDI
+399 SNNFNSFGMDDI
-411 NFMFQANKGFE
+411 NFMFQANKGYEF
-422 YKDLKSSASGGE
+422 KDLKSSASGGE

-457 DEIDTGVSGKIASF
+457 DEIDTGVSGAISQK
-471 MGDLMR
+471 MGYIMR
-477 KISFKNQLISVTHL
+477 SLSKYVQTFSITHI
-491 PQIASKSKDHIKVF
+491 PQIAAMGSSHYKIYKYDEDNITKTTIIKLA
-505 KTIKNNKT
+505 
-513 RTEIKILN
+513 E
-521 SEERVVEI
+521 EERIVEI
-529 ARLLSG
+529 AKMLEGSSISESAINHARRLM
-535 KRISDAAI
+535 
-543 TNAKELLNQ
+543 N

>member
-143 EIIDAFSNNNELVD
+143 EIIDAFSNNNEIVD

-179 KDNLNQSIDYNKFI
+179 KDSLNQSIDYNKFI

-201 LFEENLEELE
+201 LFEENLEDLE

-263 ILYERVL
+263 NLYERVL

-323 LVREEFASKV
+323 LVRDEFASKV

-355 KLSKISK
+355 QLSKISK
-362 SITRK
+362 SITKK

-399 SNNFNSFGLDDI
+399 SNNFNSFGMDDI
-411 NFMFQANKGFE
+411 NFMFQANKGYEF
-422 YKDLKSSASGGE
+422 KDLKSSASGGE

-457 DEIDTGVSGKIASF
+457 DEIDTGVSGAISQK
-471 MGDLMR
+471 MGHIMR
-477 KISFKNQLISVTHL
+477 SLSKYVQTFSITHI
-491 PQIASKSKDHIKVF
+491 PQIAAMGSAHYKIYKFDEDNITKTTIIK
-505 KTIKNNKT
+505 
-513 RTEIKILN
+513 L
-521 SEERVVEI
+521 SEEERIVEI
-529 ARLLSG
+529 AKMLEGSSISESAINHAKRLM
-535 KRISDAAI
+535 
-543 TNAKELLNQ
+543 N